1 MTTTLETV
9 TTGIADTVA
18 APSGISAAGPGTA
31 APAPA
36 PNRRSSTFHG
46 EISVCSVDT
55 LIGGRG
61 VAALLPDGRQVAVYL
76 IGETVYA
83 VCNID
88 PVARAAVMSRGLVGD
103 RAGVPAVISPIGKQA
118 YSLADG
124 RGIDDPERGVSVFP
138 ARIAADGTVL
148 VTTEAAIRHTLAA

>member
-9 TTGIADTVA
+9 TTGIADTSA
-18 APSGISAAGPGTA
+18 TAPTAGTSAA
-31 APAPA
+31 APAPE
-36 PNRRSSTFHG
+36 RRTSTFHG

-76 IGETVYA
+76 IGETVHA

>member
-1 MTTTLETV
+1 MTSIVNPTTDLDSARRASVSATS
-9 TTGIADTVA
+9 TPA
-18 APSGISAAGPGTA
+18 ATAPGSSAPGT
-31 APAPA
+31 
-36 PNRRSSTFHG
+36 STFRG
-46 EISVCSVDT
+46 EIAVCSVES

-76 IGETVYA
+76 IDGTVYA

-103 RAGVPAVISPIGKQA
+103 RSGVPAVISPIGKQA

-138 ARIAADGTVL
+138 ARVAADGTVL
-148 VTTEAAIRHTLAA
+148 VATEAAIRHTLAA

>member
-9 TTGIADTVA
+9 TTGIADTSAA
-18 APSGISAAGPGTA
+18 APDTA

-36 PNRRSSTFHG
+36 HRTSTFHG

-55 LIGGRG
+55 LIDGRG

-103 RAGVPAVISPIGKQA
+103 RGGVPAVISPIGKQA
-118 YSLADG
+118 YALEDG
-124 RGIDDPERGVSVFP
+124 RGLDDPSRGISVFP
-138 ARIAADGTVL
+138 TRVAGDGTVY
-148 VTTEAAIRHTLAA
+148 VATEPAVRHTRATAA